1 MIVEGIFCEGER
13 VMAVDATAYINLF
26 DLLLK
31 LAELPQEA
39 SKREMLRVIY
49 DMPTVICRSE

>member
-1 MIVEGIFCEGER
+1 MIV
-13 VMAVDATAYINLF
+13 DANAYINLL

-39 SKREMLRVIY
+39 SKREVLSVIY
-49 DMPTVICRSE
+49 DMPTVKIWEK